1 MEWVHPDGSKALG
14 RCPEDQSIAKAYTA
28 HIGTLDPHRPMKKRK
43 KNHEGLENA
52 PINTAITN
60 YPIQERVSSNGDDT
74 IHERENPLGQELAVN
89 GTPNETTKRNGE
101 KKEIEVGTRQDKNEA
116 LEIPPQRRQEQLH
129 PEKEGQDNE
138 RIHEEIDPSVIPTD
152 HANDSQPK
160 PPARSELPITTS
172 ETTQPASKISLTF
185 HLHHPSLPSKQTVLI
200 SLSPDSNLATSLTN
214 RLVLEFP
221 TIYVLHRQPEDR
233 LPDGFISEEDFF
245 ATAKKE
251 MNAEVGL
258 GDGLIEGYEEAEAR
272 TREPLEEGEV
282 DEGRLL
288 EVLGKDLKDLNGS
301 L

>member
-1 MEWVHPDGSKALG
+1 MHPDGSKALG
-14 RCPEDQSIAKAYTA
+14 RCPEDQSIAKAFTA

-60 YPIQERVSSNGDDT
+60 NPIQERVLSDGDDIT
-74 IHERENPLGQELAVN
+74 HERDNPLGQELAVN
-89 GTPNETTKRNGE
+89 GTPNETTKRSRE
-101 KKEIEVGTRQDKNEA
+101 KEENEVGTRQDENEA
-116 LEIPPQRRQEQLH
+116 LEIPPQRRQEQHH
-129 PEKEGQDNE
+129 PEKEGPDNE
-138 RIHEEIDPSVIPTD
+138 RIHEEIDPRVAPTD
-152 HANDSQPK
+152 HANDSQSK
-160 PPARSELPITTS
+160 PPARSGLPTTTS

-185 HLHHPSLPSKQTVLI
+185 HLHHPSLPSKQPVLI

-233 LPDGFISEEDFF
+233 LPDEFISEEDFF

-251 MNAEVGL
+251 MNSEVGL
-258 GDGLIEGYEEAEAR
+258 GDGLIEGYKEAEAR

-282 DEGRLL
+282 DEGRLF
-288 EVLGKDLKDLNGS
+288 EVLGKDLKDITGS